1 MKFMAPI
8 PGMSLTKEPGN
19 APYEQPPLYV
29 KPEQAL
35 GFYFE
40 RLDDEDTIDDLM
52 FSLEQGFPLS
62 VFVDSLTSF
71 GVMEGYHTID
81 IKMLISPILHEYI
94 YNLAT
99 AAGVDVVET
108 AGPSKE
114 ERMKTRD
121 KERMKVLIQKALDE
135 PDTPSEENVDK
146 AEDMLEGEGVEEP
159 TEPMDE
165 MGAPSPLIS
174 RRA

>member
-29 KPEQAL
+29 RPEEAL

-62 VFVDSLTSF
+62 VFVDSMTSY

-81 IKMLISPILHEYI
+81 VKMLISPILHEYI

-108 AGPSKE
+108 PGPTKE
-114 ERMKTRD
+114 EKMKQKD

-135 PDTPSEENVDK
+135 PDTPSEEEVAK
-146 AEDMLEGEGVEEP
+146 AENMLEGETTEEP
-159 TEPMDE
+159 VEPTDE
-165 MGAPSPLIS
+165 MSASAPLIN